1 MPLPTIQKLMHHS
14 RVETTMIYIE
24 TREDEMRAAINLV

>member
-1 MPLPTIQKLMHHS
+1 MRHS